1 LIPVTRISEPPVLAK
16 NAARWLEAL
25 ELIQSNNKATK
36 AQINQAQN
44 KYGKCAYC
52 ESKITVVTYGAI
64 EHFYPKSQYP
74 DLTFTWKN
82 LLLSCDKCNDAN
94 HKGTNFPL
102 DDITGNPLLI
112 DPTDGVTD
120 PNTHLEFI
128 WDEIAKLASVYGRDQ
143 RGTIVKDIF
152 DLNGL
157 RGRKELINHRSQYI
171 KKLLALLRLAK
182 QGDSDALS
190 LLQEACQLGAEYYA
204 FASIYILPH
213 LPP

>member
-44 KYGKCAYC
+44 KYGKCAYF

-143 RGTIVKDIF
+143 HGTIVKDIF

-171 KKLLALLRLAK
+171 KKLLALLRLA
-182 QGDSDALS
+182 
-190 LLQEACQLGAEYYA
+190 
-204 FASIYILPH
+204 IVPR
-213 LPP
+213 